1 MRKTPAILVGIVLL
15 LLALG
20 IVMLASASSVK
31 GSDVYKDSHY
41 FLIRQLIWLA
51 MAVCAGGVTASI
63 DYHQWKRWWIPLA
76 TVAVVLLIVVLG
88 CHKVNGSHRWMRLG
102 PISVQ
107 PSEFAKF
114 VLVIMMSVRMAGLG
128 PKANTF
134 MEGIAKPG
142 LLMGVLLGLVFLEPD
157 FGTTVLLGS
166 VGCAIMFAG
175 GCSSRPLI
183 AGVVVGVILFA
194 IAVYLD
200 PVRAGRVLAFLNP
213 EKYPKEAYHLQQSL
227 QSFTLGGGW
236 GVGLG
241 ESLQKH
247 FFLPE
252 AHTDFIL
259 AIIGEELGLPATL
272 LVVLLFG
279 GFLVCGLM
287 ISIQAPD
294 AFGRL
299 LGLGYTLMTAVQAT
313 INIGVVT
320 GCLPTKG
327 LALPFISYGGS
338 SLIVSMMCVGVLIN
352 IARQG
357 VVTEDRAVHRAVRD
371 KTRWL

>member
-51 MAVCAGGVTASI
+51 LAVTAGGVTASI
-63 DYHQWKRWWIPLA
+63 DYHQWKRWWIPLTA
-76 TVAVVLLIVVLG
+76 IAVVLLIVVLG
-88 CHKVNGSHRWMRLG
+88 CHKINGSHRWMRIG

-114 VLVIMMSVRMAGLG
+114 ALVIMMSVWMAGVG
-128 PKANTF
+128 SKAGTF
-134 MEGIAKPG
+134 LHGIIKPG
-142 LLMGVLLGLVFLEPD
+142 LLLALLLGPVFLEPD
-157 FGTTVLLGS
+157 FGTTVLLAA

-175 GCSSRPLI
+175 GCSPRPLI
-183 AGVVVGVILFA
+183 AGVVVGAILFA
-194 IAVYLD
+194 VAVHHD
-200 PVRAGRVLAFLNP
+200 PVRAGRVLAFMEP

-227 QSFTLGGGW
+227 QAFTLGGGW

-247 FFLPE
+247 AFLPE

-259 AIIGEELGLPATL
+259 AIIGEELGMPATL
-272 LVVLLFG
+272 MVLLLFA
-279 GFLVCGLM
+279 GFLGCGM
-287 ISIQAPD
+287 AISFQAPD
-294 AFGRL
+294 MFGRL
-299 LGLGYTLMTAVQAT
+299 LGLGYTLMTTVQAA
-313 INIGVVT
+313 INMGVVT

-357 VVTEDRAVHRAVRD
+357 VVTEDRAVHQAVRD

>member
-41 FLIRQLIWLA
+41 FLIRQLIWLSL
-51 MAVCAGGVTASI
+51 AVVAGGVTASI
-63 DYHQWKRWWIPLA
+63 DYHQWKKWWIPLVA
-76 TVAVVLLIVVLG
+76 LAVVLLIVVLG

-128 PKANTF
+128 AKAATF
-134 MEGIAKPG
+134 FEGIVKPG
-142 LLMGVLLGLVFLEPD
+142 ALLALLLGLVFLEPD
-157 FGTTVLLGS
+157 FGTTVLLGA

-175 GCSSRPLI
+175 GCPSRPLI
-183 AGVVVGVILFA
+183 AGVVVGVTLFA
-194 IAVYLD
+194 VAVYFD
-200 PVRAGRVLAFLNP
+200 PVRAGRVLAFLHP
-213 EKYPKEAYHLQQSL
+213 EKYPDKAYHLLQSL

-259 AIIGEELGLPATL
+259 AIIGEELGLPATMM
-272 LVVLLFG
+272 VVLLFA
-279 GFLVCGLM
+279 GFLVCGM
-287 ISIQAPD
+287 AISIQAPD
-294 AFGRL
+294 LFGRL
-299 LGLGYTLMTAVQAT
+299 LGVGFTLMTTIQAV

-371 KTRWL
+371 KARWL